1 MSVEI
6 AAADEFADQRVGSN
20 ELLVDNAEKLKRR
33 KHGAQLVIAF
43 DALGNGGEALL
54 GL

>member
-20 ELLVDNAEKLKRR
+20 ELLVDNAEKLEMFY
-33 KHGAQLVIAF
+33 LYVIEVF
-43 DALGNGGEALL
+43 LMSL
-54 GL
+54 